1 MNDTESTHAAL
12 PPAVGARAERVVRPA
27 VPKRAE
33 VDALMKRCQI
43 GVGGRD
49 TLENAH
55 SIMSDCYG
63 TLGALMLEVERLRVG
78 LTRLLDSDPD
88 GAIATATE
96 QDLREAWHD
105 TSAEC
110 VVREQAGAVLH
121 ARALLGRLKGPNV

>member
-1 MNDTESTHAAL
+1 MEDAKQDD
-12 PPAVGARAERVVRPA
+12 GAGLSGSGVQRAVRPV
-27 VPKRAE
+27 VPTRAE

-43 GVGGRD
+43 GVGGRHA
-49 TLENAH
+49 LENAH
-55 SIMSDCYG
+55 SIMADCYG

-105 TSAEC
+105 TKAEC

-121 ARALLGRLKGPNV
+121 ARALLGRLNGPN